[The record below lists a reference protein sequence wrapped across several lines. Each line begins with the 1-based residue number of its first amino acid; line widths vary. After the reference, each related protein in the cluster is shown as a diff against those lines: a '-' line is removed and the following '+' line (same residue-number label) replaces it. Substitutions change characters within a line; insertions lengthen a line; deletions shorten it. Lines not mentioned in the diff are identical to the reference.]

1 MGGKLDDL
9 HTRMEHLCGIPPYVL
24 ACARYPRSQ
33 SEEGIKALFEKAPAL
48 AIA

>member
-1 MGGKLDDL
+1 MAGKLDDL
-9 HTRMEHLCGIPPYVL
+9 HARMEHLRGTPPYVL
-24 ACARYPRSQ
+24 ACARCPRSH